1 MLIFFL
7 TLIGVGALLAV
18 VITLFGS
25 LLAPLLTGL
34 LAILS
39 FAINLIGLSIIA
51 IFFFLYFLLP
61 FDTYLITVA
70 CLVVGLVFICWYHAD
85 KSQNQISE

>member
-18 VITLFGS
+18 VIALFGS

-39 FAINLIGLSIIA
+39 FADNLIGLSIIA
-51 IFFFLYFLLP
+51 IFFFLYLLLP
-61 FDTYLITVA
+61 FNTYLITIA
-70 CLVVGLVFICWYHAD
+70 CLIAALAFVCWYHSG
-85 KSQNQISE
+85 KSQISE